1 MPLSKG
7 ERRLILI
14 LSISKKMSAFT
25 VFATKIN
32 DSREKEKYTKT
43 SKTKEASNGKKQME
57 EISKFCFFFLLVEHF
72 IDSIIRQHDKSV

>member
-32 DSREKEKYTKT
+32 DSREKEKYTKA
-43 SKTKEASNGKKQME
+43 SKTKEASDGKKKNRWK
-57 EISKFCFFFLLVEHF
+57 KFQNFVFFPFVLG
-72 IDSIIRQHDKSV
+72 